1 MLKLLKVLA
10 ASWIVNSNV
19 FLLVYV
25 EDTYVLL
32 PKILYNFPCL
42 ETFVNPGKYL
52 AKLSSAFPSSHN
64 LPNLSTLLRRSFTFA
79 WLSID
84 GTAETSFKG
93 LKSWPSWILFETSLK
108 K

>member
-25 EDTYVLL
+25 EDAYVLL
-32 PKILYNFPCL
+32 PITLYNFPRL
-42 ETFVNPGKYL
+42 ETFVNPGEYL

-64 LPNLSTLLRRSFTFA
+64 SPNLSTLLRRSFTFA

-84 GTAETSFKG
+84 GTPETSFKG
-93 LKSWPSWILFETSLK
+93 FKS
-108 K
+108 